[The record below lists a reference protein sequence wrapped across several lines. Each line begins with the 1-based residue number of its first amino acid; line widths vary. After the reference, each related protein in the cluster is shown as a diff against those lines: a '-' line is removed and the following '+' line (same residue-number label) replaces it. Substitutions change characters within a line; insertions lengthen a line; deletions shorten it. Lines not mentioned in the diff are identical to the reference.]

1 MDTPLL
7 ILNFKAYPE
16 ALGSRGLELAR
27 LAEEQSE
34 ETGQAVAVAPFVGD
48 LARVADH
55 VAIPVL
61 APHCD
66 NLPLGSHTGWVPPE
80 AVQAAGAVGTLLN
93 HAERPLPEPTLRAT
107 VSRCRDL
114 GLETVVCAHD
124 LGAAKTAAA
133 VGPTFLAVEPPELI
147 GGDVSVTTANPQ
159 VVRRV
164 VDEVKAIDAGVK
176 VLCGAGIKTGEDVRQ
191 ALALGTQGVLLS
203 SGVVKAP
210 SPRRALTALLAG
222 LER

>member
-1 MDTPLL
+1 
-7 ILNFKAYPE
+7 
-16 ALGSRGLELAR
+16 
-27 LAEEQSE
+27 
-34 ETGQAVAVAPFVGD
+34 
-48 LARVADH
+48 
-55 VAIPVL
+55 VL

-164 VDEVKAIDAGVK
+164 VDEAPTNPIAPNNSTPTVAPTRYRHHRPDRLAAIGGAVRARHVALRRGRVRAAAG
-176 VLCGAGIKTGEDVRQ
+176 R
-191 ALALGTQGVLLS
+191 
-203 SGVVKAP
+203 
-210 SPRRALTALLAG
+210 LTCKIDEAHNV
-222 LER
+222 